1 MTVFLISLVAI
12 GLTILLYYKNLG
24 LAPLRIFSIIILCL
38 LITGFALSLKLKKRY
53 NPPAVVIDYS
63 PSMSRYLPNVLKKTD
78 SIDFAHSRFFFSE
91 SLLIEEP
98 EDSTPFGKFTDITGA
113 ILKVKQ
119 VDPCA
124 IILISDGNHN
134 FGNPSFSAIDN
145 LNIPIYS
152 FGVGEEKQKDV
163 AIFDIS
169 FPEYAFV
176 DDSVKLEVTIQSR
189 GFKGGKGKIQLKST
203 KEKIDQIKYFP
214 LSEQQAKN
222 NIDFYVHITQ
232 PGEEKFL
239 IRLAP
244 QSGEQTY
251 KNNEFEFSLKI
262 LETKI
267 RVLYYTEHLSFNTK
281 FILRVLRQ
289 DVHIDFQA
297 TAKMNKSKYLN
308 LMTNEKQISVPELE
322 KYDVLILDNANLYKL
337 PWHNVSKSLKQGLG
351 ILCTGTFNAY
361 TDPWREIIPINTTNI
376 SVKGNHPIKI
386 KEPFSCLVPGD
397 DYPSLAYVNR
407 VLGITDKAVIVAE
420 ANNIPIIAYQGYGK
434 GKVFQINGVD
444 LGTWQL
450 LLMGLKQKDLLSCLM
465 ADIIRFISPTAKN
478 KRLILRS
485 LKRNYMIGEVIDLSL
500 QSFDRNFTPLG
511 NGDFYLEF
519 NDEKIPFF
527 EVAKGIYKTSLIA
540 KNNGNFILKASG
552 ELNEEVLRSN
562 ELEIDILPQ
571 TIEIEQGLNKEF
583 LQTLSVKTK
592 GSYYSINELKNFE
605 VTAPKERRILRKI
618 GVNSPISYFVILCLL
633 AIDWFLR
640 RKQGVI

>member
-1 MTVFLISLVAI
+1 M
-12 GLTILLYYKNLG
+12 
-24 LAPLRIFSIIILCL
+24 
-38 LITGFALSLKLKKRY
+38 
-53 NPPAVVIDYS
+53 
-63 PSMSRYLPNVLKKTD
+63 
-78 SIDFAHSRFFFSE
+78 
-91 SLLIEEP
+91 
-98 EDSTPFGKFTDITGA
+98 
-113 ILKVKQ
+113 
-119 VDPCA
+119 
-124 IILISDGNHN
+124 
-134 FGNPSFSAIDN
+134 
-145 LNIPIYS
+145 
-152 FGVGEEKQKDV
+152 
-163 AIFDIS
+163 
-169 FPEYAFV
+169 
-176 DDSVKLEVTIQSR
+176 
-189 GFKGGKGKIQLKST
+189 
-203 KEKIDQIKYFP
+203 
-214 LSEQQAKN
+214 
-222 NIDFYVHITQ
+222 
-232 PGEEKFL
+232 
-239 IRLAP
+239 
-244 QSGEQTY
+244 
-251 KNNEFEFSLKI
+251 
-262 LETKI
+262 
-267 RVLYYTEHLSFNTK
+267 
-281 FILRVLRQ
+281 
-289 DVHIDFQA
+289 
-297 TAKMNKSKYLN
+297 
-308 LMTNEKQISVPELE
+308 
-322 KYDVLILDNANLYKL
+322 
-337 PWHNVSKSLKQGLG
+337 
-351 ILCTGTFNAY
+351 
-361 TDPWREIIPINTTNI
+361 
-376 SVKGNHPIKI
+376 
-386 KEPFSCLVPGD
+386 
-397 DYPSLAYVNR
+397 
-407 VLGITDKAVIVAE
+407 GITDKAVIVAE